1 MTANRYEV
9 SSGEWRNVL
18 KLDLRLNYS
27 VNILKTIELH
37 TLNGYILENMNYIS
51 INHFFKEYVLLL
63 MTYQHDLS
71 LMTLTLST

>member
-37 TLNGYILENMNYIS
+37 TLNGHILENVNYIS

>member
-18 KLDLRLNYS
+18 KLDLRLKYS

-37 TLNGYILENMNYIS
+37 TLNGHILENVNYIS
-51 INHFFKEYVLLL
+51 INRFFKEYVLLL